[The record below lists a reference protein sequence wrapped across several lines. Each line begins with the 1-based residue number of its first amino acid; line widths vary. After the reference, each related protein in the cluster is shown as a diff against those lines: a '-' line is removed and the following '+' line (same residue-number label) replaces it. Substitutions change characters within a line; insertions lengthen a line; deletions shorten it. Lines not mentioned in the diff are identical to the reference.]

1 MKKKYSF
8 KGHKSDLSGVLALP
22 KDMPKAYVLFAHC
35 FTCGKNFTASSRIS
49 REMVKLG
56 YAVFRFDYTG
66 LGESEG
72 DFSETNFTTNVA
84 DLIAAAGFMRD
95 NFQAP
100 QLLIG
105 HSLGGTAILKA
116 ASAIAESK
124 AVVCL
129 SSPAHTEHI
138 VHLFSSSLARINSKG
153 QATVKLAGRDF
164 TIKKQFIEDLNNQN
178 TVHIRKL
185 NKALLVMH
193 SPKDGVVDIEEAEKI
208 YTKAQHPKSF
218 VSLDDADH
226 LLSRNSDIQ
235 YLTKIIDAWVQ
246 KFIKS

>member
-1 MKKKYSF
+1 MKKKYVF
-8 KGHKSDLSGVLALP
+8 KGHKDDLSGVLALP
-22 KDMPKAYVLFAHC
+22 KEKPKAFVLYAHC

-49 REMVKLG
+49 RELVKLG

-66 LGESEG
+66 LGESKG
-72 DFSETNFTTNVA
+72 DFSDTNFSTNVA
-84 DLIAAAGFMRD
+84 DLIAAAGFLRD
-95 NFQAP
+95 NFSAP

-116 ASAIAESK
+116 ASAINESK

-138 VHLFSSSLARINSKG
+138 THLFSSSISEIESKG
-153 QATVKLAGRDF
+153 QATIELAGRDF
-164 TIKKQFIEDLNNQN
+164 VIKKQFIDDLVSQN

-193 SPKDGVVDIEEAEKI
+193 SPKDTIVDIKEAEKI
-208 YTKAQHPKSF
+208 YTKANHPKSF
-218 VSLDDADH
+218 ISLDDADH
-226 LLSRNSDIQ
+226 LLSKNSDIK
-235 YLTKIIDAWVQ
+235 YATKIIDAWTQ
-246 KFIKS
+246 KFI

>member
-1 MKKKYSF
+1 MKKKYRF
-8 KGHKSDLSGVLALP
+8 KGHKDDLSGVLALP
-22 KDMPKAYVLFAHC
+22 KNKPKAYVLFAHC

-56 YAVFRFDYTG
+56 YAVFRFDFTG
-66 LGESEG
+66 LGESNG
-72 DFSETNFTTNVA
+72 DFSDTNFSTNVSDIA
-84 DLIAAAGFMRD
+84 AAAGFMRN
-95 NFQAP
+95 NFKAP

-116 ASAIAESK
+116 ASAITESK

-138 VHLFSSSLARINSKG
+138 THLFSSSIKEIHSKG
-153 QATVKLAGRDF
+153 KALIQLAGRDF
-164 TIKKQFIEDLNNQN
+164 TIKKQFLDDLINQN
-178 TVHIRKL
+178 TVHIRQL
-185 NKALLVMH
+185 NKAILVMH

-208 YTKAQHPKSF
+208 YSKAQHPKSF
-218 VSLDDADH
+218 VSLDDANH

-235 YLTKIIDAWVQ
+235 YLTKVIDAWVQ
-246 KFIKS
+246 KFL